1 MKTRLKT
8 GLLLC
13 GGVLGGSAA
22 VAAQKQP
29 NILLVLSDDQ
39 SAFAVGCYGNADIRT
54 PNLDRFASEGV
65 RFNRAYATS
74 PQSVPSRASIIKQIA
89 LFLIVL
95 TTLLPGLSATAQQ
108 TPAADRVTMY
118 TFSDGLS
125 DQLQELT
132 GNPLLHRYAQTR
144 ERLSSGKYRP
154 LYHFSAP
161 EGRLNDPNGLCYWNG
176 NWHLFYQ
183 AYPIENPI
191 AHWGHAYSPDL
202 IHWKDLPIAIAPS
215 IEERVYSGSTLIQGD
230 SVIAMYRGVGQG
242 EMVAVSRDPLLLN
255 WRKPAANPVI
265 PDLDP
270 EKEQPVFAR
279 GGDPFL
285 WYCDK
290 LLSLIHI

>member
-22 VAAQKQP
+22 AAAQKQP

-118 TFSDGLS
+118 TFSDG
-125 DQLQELT
+125 
-132 GNPLLHRYAQTR
+132 
-144 ERLSSGKYRP
+144 
-154 LYHFSAP
+154 
-161 EGRLNDPNGLCYWNG
+161 
-176 NWHLFYQ
+176 
-183 AYPIENPI
+183 YPT
-191 AHWGHAYSPDL
+191 SC
-202 IHWKDLPIAIAPS
+202 KS
-215 IEERVYSGSTLIQGD
+215 
-230 SVIAMYRGVGQG
+230 
-242 EMVAVSRDPLLLN
+242 
-255 WRKPAANPVI
+255 
-265 PDLDP
+265 
-270 EKEQPVFAR
+270 
-279 GGDPFL
+279 
-285 WYCDK
+285 
-290 LLSLIHI
+290 

>member
-161 EGRLNDPNGLCYWNG
+161 EGRLNDPNGSAIGTATGICSTRRI
-176 NWHLFYQ
+176 
-183 AYPIENPI
+183 PSRIP
-191 AHWGHAYSPDL
+191 
-202 IHWKDLPIAIAPS
+202 LPIGA
-215 IEERVYSGSTLIQGD
+215 TLT
-230 SVIAMYRGVGQG
+230 V
-242 EMVAVSRDPLLLN
+242 PT
-255 WRKPAANPVI
+255 
-265 PDLDP
+265 
-270 EKEQPVFAR
+270 
-279 GGDPFL
+279 
-285 WYCDK
+285 
-290 LLSLIHI
+290 